1 MDNVVSCRRRSPFYL
16 TVSYAYM
23 HSICVSFGSSLY
35 SCHRL
40 FARLLLQE
48 EFRGLLAHLE
58 LKREEILVHGGT
70 RREAL
75 AREEI

>member
-1 MDNVVSCRRRSPFYL
+1 MSCRVVVDRHSILPFHN
-16 TVSYAYM
+16 AYM